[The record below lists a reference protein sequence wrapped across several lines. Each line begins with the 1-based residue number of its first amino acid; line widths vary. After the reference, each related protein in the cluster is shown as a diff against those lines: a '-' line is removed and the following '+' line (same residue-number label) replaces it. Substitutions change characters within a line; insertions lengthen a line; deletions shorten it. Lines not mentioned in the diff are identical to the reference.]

1 LAVSTVHLAAGPNFV
16 LDDWFNLAAGP
27 DPQSLLGVD
36 SSLASSRPG
45 LLVAYGLTFGVLG
58 NHPAGYAVVLA
69 MIGAATALTF
79 HSVLRRVVSRQLART
94 TAAIWVLVPNHM
106 SLEVW
111 PSTVMISLSLLCVL
125 LGARLALASAP
136 SIWHRAGAIALFAA
150 ATLLYEASL
159 PVICVG
165 VVALPWLAEGRVRVG
180 FVAAGWATQAAVLGW
195 IVLHWHPA
203 KSRHGLISFTKL
215 LPAHFGDGVVG
226 SGPVSVVLLIA
237 VVSSVLLIVP
247 RELRHHRSLTLTPPL
262 VAGFIVIVLGTIPF
276 AFYLY
281 APYGPGDRV
290 LYVTSIGS
298 SLVLGTLATAAVRAR
313 RELALFGL
321 LVTLGFVVSYRL
333 DRSQA
338 WNWAGDQGIEILAEI
353 EQRHPTPPP
362 ETLVLGPRPVSRSG
376 VTPFLD
382 SSNIQGAIEILY
394 PDSDASAVVV
404 HDDAVFERADPDLRI
419 DLEAIARRS

>member
-1 LAVSTVHLAAGPNFV
+1 VAGPNFV

-27 DPQSLLGVD
+27 DPKSLLGVD
-36 SSLASSRPG
+36 SSLAASRPG

-69 MIGAATALTF
+69 MIGAATALTLQ
-79 HSVLRRVVSRQLART
+79 SVLRRVVSRPLAMT
-94 TAAIWVLVPNHM
+94 TATIWVLVPNHM

-136 SIWHRAGAIALFAA
+136 SIWLRAGAIALFAA

-165 VVALPWLAEGRVRVG
+165 VVVLPWLAEGRVRVG

-203 KSRHGLISFTKL
+203 KSRHGLVSFTKL

-226 SGPVSVVLLIA
+226 SGPVSAVLLIA
-237 VVSSVLLIVP
+237 VISSVLLIVH
-247 RELRHHRSLTLTPPL
+247 RELRHHRSLTL
-262 VAGFIVIVLGTIPF
+262 TIPF

-321 LVTLGFVVSYRL
+321 VVTLGFVVSHRL
-333 DRSQA
+333 DQSQA
-338 WNWAGDQGIEILAEI
+338 WNWAGDQGIEILGEI

-362 ETLVLGPRPVSRSG
+362 DTLVLGPRPVSRSG

-394 PDSDASAVVV
+394 PGSDASAVVV